1 LNKAVDVLILLLLGV
16 LVGFNIFFSF
26 IVAPLLFSNFD
37 HRSAGEVTNLIFPYY
52 FGSGWVIG
60 IIIYTLFGIK
70 SIKDKEIIKKYKG
83 FVIGILVLV
92 ITHKALHKTV
102 LPVARS
108 INIQYYQEL
117 EEGNKEKA
125 SELKS
130 KFKTVHGISS
140 AVNLF
145 NLALEIYLFQYY
157 FLRERKLKKA

>member
-1 LNKAVDVLILLLLGV
+1 MNRLLDTLILLLLGV

-26 IVAPLLFSNFD
+26 IVAPLLFSNFE
-37 HRSAGEVTNLIFPYY
+37 HRTAGEITNVIFPYY
-52 FGSGWVIG
+52 FGSGWIIG
-60 IIIYTLFGIK
+60 IVIYTLLGIK
-70 SIKDKEIIKKYKG
+70 SFKDKEIIKKYRG
-83 FVIGILVLV
+83 FVIGIFILV
-92 ITHKALHKTV
+92 ITHMALHKTV

-108 INIQYYQEL
+108 INIQYYREL

-125 SELKS
+125 LELKS

-140 AVNLF
+140 GINLF